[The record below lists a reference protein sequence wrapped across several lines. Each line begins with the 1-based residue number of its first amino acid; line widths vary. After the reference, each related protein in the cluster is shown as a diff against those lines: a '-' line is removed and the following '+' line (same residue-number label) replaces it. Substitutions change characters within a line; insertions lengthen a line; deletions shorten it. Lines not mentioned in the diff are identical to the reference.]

1 MYVGTLEVRLLVREA
16 RSLKDKR
23 RVLRSLKDRL
33 ANQFNV
39 AVAEVDGM
47 DRRQQIV
54 LGVAAVSNSH
64 THAREQVERVL
75 EWLRRAPIAELVD
88 ARIEVF

>member
-1 MYVGTLEVRLLVREA
+1 MYVGTLEARLLVREA
-16 RSLKDKR
+16 RNLKDKR

-64 THAREQVERVL
+64 AHAREQVERVL
-75 EWLRRAPIAELVD
+75 DWLRRAPIAELVE